1 MTETSDFEM
10 IAAAWLERFGSPMP
24 VAGEI
29 ELAWRILKESGV
41 DLPPPAP
48 PPPPRPTSDEDDSA
62 DENAPASDD

>member
-1 MTETSDFEM
+1 VTETSDFEM

-48 PPPPRPTSDEDDSA
+48 PPLSPPENVQDDLASED
-62 DENAPASDD
+62 

>member
-1 MTETSDFEM
+1 M

-48 PPPPRPTSDEDDSA
+48 PPPPSKSDQD
-62 DENAPASDD
+62 APASED

>member
-1 MTETSDFEM
+1 MTETSDFEI

-29 ELAWRILKESGV
+29 ELAWRILTESGV

-48 PPPPRPTSDEDDSA
+48 PPPPSPESDHDD
-62 DENAPASDD
+62 PACGD

>member
-1 MTETSDFEM
+1 M

-48 PPPPRPTSDEDDSA
+48 PPLSSPENVQDD
-62 DENAPASDD
+62 PASED

>member
-48 PPPPRPTSDEDDSA
+48 PPPP
-62 DENAPASDD
+62 ENDQNDPASGD

>member
-29 ELAWRILKESGV
+29 ELASRILKESGV
-41 DLPPPAP
+41 DLPPLAP
-48 PPPPRPTSDEDDSA
+48 PPLSPPENVQDD
-62 DENAPASDD
+62 PASED

>member
-48 PPPPRPTSDEDDSA
+48 PPPSP
-62 DENAPASDD
+62 PASDLDEPAPED